1 MPSRSLL
8 FVIEHLEPRLSE
20 WLRIEYSHAAR
31 MVGRKRLLIT
41 NVKKNDEFEKLSRIA
56 STERKRFNELFEKE
70 KLLVL
75 DPRAR
80 KKLSPSDFRGKK
92 AVVIGGILG
101 ADPPLGRTEKLLT
114 KNVKAQARNLGRK
127 QFPID
132 CAVYVVKQ
140 VSEGT
145 PLKEVHVQL
154 GIEIQMDRGHSV
166 LLPYAYPIVNKKP
179 LISRQLIKYL
189 KRPWKLCQ

>member
-1 MPSRSLL
+1 MF
-8 FVIEHLEPRLSE
+8 FVIEHLEPKLSE
-20 WLRIEYSHAAR
+20 WLYIEYSHVAQI
-31 MVGRKRLLIT
+31 VGREKLLIT

-56 STERKRFNELFEKE
+56 STERKHFNELFEKE

-114 KNVKAQARNLGRK
+114 KNVKAQARNLGRE
-127 QFPID
+127 QFPMD
-132 CAVYVVKQ
+132 GAVYVAKQ

-154 GIEIQMDRGHSV
+154 GVEIQIGKGHSV

-179 LISRQLIKYL
+179 LISHQLIKYL
-189 KRPWKLCQ
+189 KRPWKLGQ